1 MPYTHRVTP
10 NTHSPVTSDLRDQ
23 LQRTLGDAYAL
34 ERELPGG
41 GMSRVFVATEHALGR
56 QVVVKV
62 LPAELGGQVS
72 LERFKREIAIAARLQ
87 HPHIVPLLTAG
98 DAGGLPFFT
107 MPLVKGD
114 SLRARLETRGEL
126 PLNEAVRLLREIAGA
141 LAHAHDH
148 GIVHRDIKP
157 DNILLSGGSAMVTD
171 FGVAKALSASS
182 RVEEHAESSMGMA
195 MGTPA
200 YMAPEQATADPN
212 LDHRADI
219 YTFGVLAYELLTG
232 QPPFVGHTRRGLLAA
247 HVTEQPEPI
256 TVKRST
262 IPPML
267 AALVMRCLEKRA
279 SDRPQAASEL
289 VHALDAIHTSSG
301 GLQRT
306 AALAETATPARRWLL
321 PAIAVATL
329 AVITIV
335 ALRRAPPTPIAE
347 KSIAVIPEALQGS
360 DTASASFSEGMAE
373 TLISQLSRM
382 PQLVVRSREAS
393 FAFAGS
399 QATPAEQ
406 GRKLGVA
413 SLLNVSVRRAGELLR
428 VTVGLTR
435 ASDGAVIWSRQ
446 YDRTLQDVFAL
457 QDEIAKTTVD
467 SLRVTLGSGEQ
478 RLLTK
483 RGTENPEAYD
493 LYLNGRF
500 LQYRFSEG
508 GLRRAI
514 ALYAEAIQKDPG
526 YALAWAATAE
536 AWQWLNDDW
545 VAPREA
551 MPKIEEA
558 VQRALALD
566 STLAEAHA
574 MNVTVLLY
582 NKWDGAA
589 ALREA
594 ELARRLDPRSSTAIG
609 SYASALNFLG
619 RTREGAI
626 LADSEAALQPTAP
639 LKRLIAGASKF
650 EAGQVEEGLADLDR
664 AIALD
669 STVAAAWNWRAKV
682 LLALG
687 RPQEALDVLAHGS
700 RQQSSNRSLTA
711 VAYAALG
718 REAEARALVDTLIA
732 ASKVRYIDG
741 SYIAQPLLA
750 LGDRDGAIT
759 WLERMLEE
767 RATTSCCQVFA
778 DTWKP
783 LHAEPRFQ
791 ALVREVKARR
801 K

>member
-1 MPYTHRVTP
+1 VTA
-10 NTHSPVTSDLRDQ
+10 DLREK
-23 LQRTLGDAYAL
+23 LQRALGGTYAL
-34 ERELPGG
+34 DRELPGG
-41 GMSRVFVATEHALGR
+41 GMARVFVATEHALGR

-62 LPAELGGQVS
+62 LPAELAGQVS
-72 LERFKREIAIAARLQ
+72 VERFKREIAVAARLQ

-98 DAGGLPFFT
+98 DAGGLPYFT

-114 SLRARLETRGEL
+114 SLRVRLETRGEL
-126 PLNEAVRLLREIAGA
+126 PLNDAVRLLREIATA

-182 RVEEHAESSMGMA
+182 HVEEHTGRSMGVA

-212 LDHRADI
+212 VDHRADI

-247 HVTEQPEPI
+247 HVTELPEPI
-256 TVKRST
+256 IGRRST

-279 SDRPQAASEL
+279 ADRPQAASEL
-289 VHALDAIHTSSG
+289 VHTLDAIHTPSG
-301 GLQRT
+301 GLHPT
-306 AALAETATPARRWLL
+306 AALAAMGARPRRWLL
-321 PAIAVATL
+321 PAIAMAAL
-329 AVITIV
+329 AVITAV
-335 ALRRAPPTPIAE
+335 ALRRAPPTATAEE
-347 KSIAVIPEALQGS
+347 KSIAVIPDALQGS
-360 DTASASFSEGMAE
+360 DTASASLSEGMAE
-373 TLISQLSRM
+373 TLINQLSRM
-382 PQLVVRSREAS
+382 PQLVVRSRGTS

-399 QATPAEQ
+399 RDTPAEQ

-413 SLLNVSVRRAGELLR
+413 TLLNVSVRRAGERLR

-435 ASDGAVIWSRQ
+435 ASDGAVIWSNQ
-446 YDRTLQDVFAL
+446 YDRTLRDVFAL
-457 QDEIAKTTVD
+457 QDEIARTTVD

-478 RLLTK
+478 QLLK
-483 RGTENPEAYD
+483 HRGTENPEAYD

-514 ALYAEAIQKDPG
+514 ALYAEALQKDSG

-545 VAPREA
+545 VPPREA

-582 NKWDGAA
+582 NKRDVGA

-594 ELARRLDPRSSTAIG
+594 ELARRLDPRSITAMGIH
-609 SYASALNFLG
+609 AEALQING
-619 RTREGAI
+619 RVEESAI
-626 LADSEAALQPTAP
+626 LADSQAALEPGAP
-639 LKRLIAGASKF
+639 LKRLIASAHKY
-650 EAGQVEEGLADLDR
+650 EAGHLEEALADLDL
-664 AIALD
+664 AISLD
-669 STVAAAWNWRAKV
+669 SAFGAAWNWKAKL
-682 LLALG
+682 LLASG
-687 RPQEALDVLAHGS
+687 RPQEALAALAHGKS
-700 RQQSSNRSLTA
+700 QESSNRSLRA
-711 VAYAALG
+711 VAYATLG
-718 REAEARALVDTLIA
+718 RVAEARALVDTLIA
-732 ASKVRYIDG
+732 LSKVRYVNG
-741 SYIAQPLLA
+741 SYIAEPLLA
-750 LGDRDGAIT
+750 LGDRDGALT
-759 WLERMLEE
+759 WLKHMVDE
-767 RATTSCCQVFA
+767 RATMSCCLWFHA
-778 DTWKP
+778 TWKP
-783 LHAEPRFQ
+783 LREDPRFQ
-791 ALVREVKARR
+791 ALLREVEAQR